1 MSLRL
6 LIADDNHDMAN
17 LLAKLLRREGFEVQT
32 AGDGEEAVD
41 GALAFHPDIL
51 ILDLCMPRLGGLEVA
66 THLRSLDAFAGKVF
80 IAITGYTDA
89 QHLDQ
94 ISQSQFD
101 AYLIKPF
108 RLDRLTDVLHD
119 VSGRLQRVAAD

>member
-17 LLAKLLRREGFEVQT
+17 LLAKLLRREGFEVQI
-32 AGDGEEAVD
+32 ANDGDAAIEA
-41 GALAFHPDIL
+41 ALTFHPDIL

-66 THLRSLDAFAGKVF
+66 THLRSLADFSGKVF

-89 QHLDQ
+89 THLDQ

-108 RLDRLTDVLHD
+108 RIDRLLEVLQGAA
-119 VSGRLQRVAAD
+119 GRLHGVAAN